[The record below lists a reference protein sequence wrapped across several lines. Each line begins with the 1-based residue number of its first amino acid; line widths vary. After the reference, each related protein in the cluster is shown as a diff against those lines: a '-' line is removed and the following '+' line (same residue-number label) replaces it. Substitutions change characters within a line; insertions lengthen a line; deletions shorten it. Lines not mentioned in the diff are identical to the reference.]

1 MKSDALK
8 NISLLGRIAYG
19 ILCAEKLATEKY
31 PQRDWSLVF
40 KIFWKFGNC
49 EALDRW
55 SWEIMEYIPKYLFE
69 FESFEASNFEYID
82 KETYT
87 NLKKLY
93 KNVDDSLNK
102 ILLAIRNI
110 EEEYAYS
117 SIPGY
122 GTASLEYID
131 EILAILKNN
140 KIQPPDP
147 QLVAFSKF
155 SEEDGWGKAFDGTKL
170 SMVLKG

>member
-1 MKSDALK
+1 
-8 NISLLGRIAYG
+8 
-19 ILCAEKLATEKY
+19 
-31 PQRDWSLVF
+31 
-40 KIFWKFGNC
+40 
-49 EALDRW
+49 
-55 SWEIMEYIPKYLFE
+55 MEYIPKYLFE

-147 QLVAFSKF
+147 QLVAFSNF